1 VVYRPSAG
9 WRYLPKN
16 KLAANL
22 LTNQKQKG
30 YLMLTDR
37 FPVVTDREIFEL
49 IVALD
54 VDVAL
59 ADYIAAFTVEEV

>member
-9 WRYLPKN
+9 WRYLPK
-16 KLAANL
+16 KKSAANL
-22 LTNQKQKG
+22 LTNQKTKE
-30 YLMLTDR
+30 YLMLTDLNLC
-37 FPVVTDREIFEL
+37 VTDREIFEL